1 LQKQERLVLLAQ
13 PVLLVLLVLQVQL
26 ALLELLE
33 RSKQRVLVELPKS
46 SQPCRH

>member
-1 LQKQERLVLLAQ
+1 VQQVLRAQ
-13 PVLLVLLVLQVQL
+13 PVLLVLQVLQVQL
-26 ALLELLE
+26 ALQE

>member
-1 LQKQERLVLLAQ
+1 LQKQERLVLRAQ
-13 PVLLVLLVLQVQL
+13 PVLLVLQVQL